1 MTDGPRIAF
10 VLGGGAARGWAHIGV
25 IRALADAGV
34 KPHLVCGTSAGA
46 LVGAAYASGKLDA
59 LEKWIRNLD
68 NLDML
73 GLLDAGFS
81 KGGFIHGAKLMAA
94 FGKLI
99 ESQNIEDLPVEFAA
113 VATDIETGREV
124 WMREGSL
131 TTAVRA
137 SIAMPGV
144 FSPLHVDKRWLVDG
158 GLVNPVPV
166 SLARALGAD
175 IVIAVNVNERLPVPG
190 LRSYAQP
197 RNDEDDD
204 VGFWERLRERWTSDE
219 PKTPEGS
226 LPGIIGVSVDAI
238 NIMQNRV
245 MRARLAG
252 DPADILLSPRV
263 AHVGLFE
270 FNRADEAIS
279 EGAKCVARHLDEIK
293 HLLWRD

>member
-1 MTDGPRIAF
+1 MTDGPRIAL
-10 VLGGGAARGWAHIGV
+10 VLGAGAARGWAHIGV

-46 LVGAAYASGKLDA
+46 LVGAAYASGKLDQ
-59 LEKWIRNLD
+59 LEDWIRNLG

-73 GLLDAGFS
+73 GLLDPGFA
-81 KGGFIHGAKLMAA
+81 KGGVIHGAKLMTT
-94 FGKLI
+94 FGALI
-99 ESQNIEDLPVEFAA
+99 ASRDIEDLPLEFAA
-113 VATDIETGREV
+113 VATDIESGREV

-137 SIAMPGV
+137 SIAIPGV
-144 FSPLHVDKRWLVDG
+144 FSPVNVDGRWLVDG

-175 IVIAVNVNERLPVPG
+175 IVIAVNVNERLPAPG
-190 LRSYAQP
+190 IRRYARP
-197 RNDEDDD
+197 RADDG
-204 VGFWERLRERWTSDE
+204 VGFWDRLRQRWTADE
-219 PKTPEGS
+219 PKTPDGP
-226 LPGIIGVSVDAI
+226 LPGILGVSVDAL

-252 DPADILLSPRV
+252 DPADVLLSPRV
-263 AHVGLFE
+263 EQIGLFE
-270 FNRADEAIS
+270 FNRADETID
-279 EGAKCVARHLDEIK
+279 EGEQCVARHLDEIR